1 MLDLND
7 AKKSLNKLSRK
18 DRDIDAKLQGS
29 GLIEWK
35 NYPEG
40 WDQFIRKN
48 QQQKQK
54 LLNRQKNN

>member
-1 MLDLND
+1 MLDLKD
-7 AKKSLNKLSRK
+7 AKQSLNKLSRK

-40 WDQFIRKN
+40 WDEFIRN
-48 QQQKQK
+48 NHIQK
-54 LLNRQKNN
+54 